1 MQEWSEKMKGN
12 KGNYIQRCLE
22 RLAPM
27 EGHANR
33 FSQSPWDV
41 ENLRQ
46 LGDHFHQIAGSSGV
60 YEMQTLTPIAE
71 AGERLCRRMYENPPD
86 DVIVYWRN
94 LREMIAQM
102 RTVLEGAAG
111 GSHPG
116 MAPATAFGP
125 PSGTAQG
132 TASGP
137 PPGTASGTPPG
148 ATSGMPPGATSGMPP
163 GAAGMPPGMHPG
175 TASGGPPGASAYVQP
190 GPSPPPQIYAPH
202 VSPHTVADQRPDIV
216 VVSSD
221 QNRLQALA
229 GALNNQGM
237 RVRPCGG
244 WQDAKAAIMSD
255 FPDGLL
261 VCVPL
266 QDGNGYDLIAGC
278 RSLPAGDSCAIV
290 LLSEEQGFLDKIGA
304 IRSGADAFFELP
316 IEVDVIVDKIRFLF
330 ERGKPE
336 RYRILSVEDDPDQAD
351 YIVTTLQNAGYH
363 VLWQQDPRRFEEALL
378 TFCPDL
384 LLLDIVMGDITGF
397 ELARFVR
404 QNERFAAIPILFLT
418 TQNQLE
424 AHIESARAGGDDHLI
439 KPVNPQLL
447 VATIAGKLERY
458 RIFQKLLRNDGL
470 TQILNHSHFMEYA
483 QRSVKVR
490 SHRFSQVLT
499 IFDIDDLKAVND
511 THGFAVGDRTIVSLV
526 QIIKK
531 VFRHTEI
538 IGRVGGDEIA
548 VLDDSLT
555 VADSVQV
562 TNGLLESFAQVPHK
576 AGGQFFRVTASAGVA
591 YLQGEGNLQTLYER
605 ASLGLKRAKEQGKN
619 QVGSV

>member
-12 KGNYIQRCLE
+12 KGNYIARCLE

-27 EGHANR
+27 EAHANR
-33 FSQSPWDV
+33 FAQSPWDV
-41 ENLRQ
+41 ENLKQ

-60 YEMQTLTPIAE
+60 YEMQSLTPIAE

-86 DVIVYWRN
+86 DVFVYGRN
-94 LREMIAQM
+94 LREMILQM
-102 RTVLEGAAG
+102 RMILEGVAG
-111 GSHPG
+111 
-116 MAPATAFGP
+116 
-125 PSGTAQG
+125 
-132 TASGP
+132 GP
-137 PPGTASGTPPG
+137 PPGTPPQ
-148 ATSGMPPGATSGMPP
+148 AQS
-163 GAAGMPPGMHPG
+163 
-175 TASGGPPGASAYVQP
+175 GPPQAQSGPPQAVP
-190 GPSPPPQIYAPH
+190 GPSPPPQLYAPH
-202 VSPHTVADQRPDIV
+202 VSPHTVADQRPDVV

-244 WQDAKAAIMSD
+244 WQEAKAAIISD

-266 QDGNGYDLIAGC
+266 ADGNGYDLIAGC

-351 YIVTTLQNAGYH
+351 YIVTTLSNAGYH

-511 THGFAVGDRTIVSLV
+511 TYGFAVGDRTIVSLV

-555 VADSVQV
+555 IHDSVQV

-576 AGGQFFRVTASAGVA
+576 SGGNFFRVTASAGVA
-591 YLQGEGNLQTLYER
+591 YLQGEGNLETLYER
-605 ASLGLKRAKEQGKN
+605 ASQGLKRAKQQGKN

>member
-1 MQEWSEKMKGN
+1 
-12 KGNYIQRCLE
+12 
-22 RLAPM
+22 M
-27 EGHANR
+27 EAHAHR
-33 FSQSPWDV
+33 FAQSPWDV

-60 YEMQTLTPIAE
+60 YEMQALTPIAE

-86 DVIVYWRN
+86 DVFVYGRN

-102 RTVLEGAAG
+102 RTVLEGALG
-111 GSHPG
+111 GPHPG
-116 MAPATAFGP
+116 MAPSQFSAPQFQSGAPQAQYVP
-125 PSGTAQG
+125 PQYEAPAGQG
-132 TASGP
+132 VSAPQAHGGP
-137 PPGTASGTPPG
+137 PPQA
-148 ATSGMPPGATSGMPP
+148 
-163 GAAGMPPGMHPG
+163 
-175 TASGGPPGASAYVQP
+175 QP
-190 GPSPPPQIYAPH
+190 GPSPPPQLYAPH
-202 VSPHTVADQRPDIV
+202 VTPHIVADPRPDIV

-221 QNRLQALA
+221 PNRLSALA
-229 GALNNQGM
+229 GALGNQGM

-244 WQDAKAAIMSD
+244 WQEAKAAIMAD

-266 QDGNGYDLIAGC
+266 TDGNGYDLIAGC
-278 RSLPAGDSCAIV
+278 RSLPAGDSAAIV

-363 VLWQQDPRRFEEALL
+363 VLWQQDPKRFEEALL

-447 VATIAGKLERY
+447 ASTVAGKLERY

-499 IFDIDDLKAVND
+499 IFDIDDLAAVND
-511 THGFAVGDRTIVSLV
+511 TYGFAVGDRTIVSLV

-555 VADSVQV
+555 IADSVQV

-576 AGGQFFRVTASAGVA
+576 AGGNFFRVTASAGVA

-605 ASLGLKRAKEQGKN
+605 ASQGLKRAKQQGKN